1 MPRDSVVR
9 RGAGLLTALALAACG
24 GGGGGV
30 PKEQFSACPTDSVTG
45 LTWGS
50 EAAGTINFAGVGAL
64 QTKANTDSLC
74 GYSDWRMPTANEL
87 FGLTTPAGNAS
98 PSTDSNALTLTGRY
112 WSAESVVGATDNAWV
127 VDATFGGAT
136 AFVAKTESNKVRLV
150 RGGSLPSA
158 CGDSSRYQTRGDG
171 TVADS
176 LTALMWK
183 QCSEGLSGNACDQG
197 SLQSFTSLQSLQS
210 RVADA
215 NADKDLGFS
224 DWRLPS
230 RNELASLLNRACSA
244 PALEAGVFPT
254 TAQASYASNT
264 PDANAADRFWYV
276 DFRQGDVGVG
286 SLDTGRPLRLVRTVR

>member
-1 MPRDSVVR
+1 MRNLELKRQPLPRDSVVR

-87 FGLTTPAGNAS
+87 FGLTTPAGTAL
-98 PSTDSNALTLTGRY
+98 PSTGSNALTLTGRY

-150 RGGSLPSA
+150 RGG
-158 CGDSSRYQTRGDG
+158 
-171 TVADS
+171 
-176 LTALMWK
+176 
-183 QCSEGLSGNACDQG
+183 
-197 SLQSFTSLQSLQS
+197 
-210 RVADA
+210 
-215 NADKDLGFS
+215 
-224 DWRLPS
+224 
-230 RNELASLLNRACSA
+230 
-244 PALEAGVFPT
+244 
-254 TAQASYASNT
+254 
-264 PDANAADRFWYV
+264 
-276 DFRQGDVGVG
+276 
-286 SLDTGRPLRLVRTVR
+286 